1 LRLTY
6 HLIIRG
12 ELLRLK
18 LLSQFLANKPFNEMT
33 KENILAFLYSIRKPE
48 TKDPT
53 HKWIGTYNQRLINL
67 LRFFN
72 AFSLYPF

>member
-1 LRLTY
+1 
-6 HLIIRG
+6 
-12 ELLRLK
+12 
-18 LLSQFLANKPFNEMT
+18 MT